1 MLPVPRR
8 CAGYQILADA
18 LAQVPPKEL
27 SADDMEMR
35 VRLALH
41 AVSPEVGKDTK
52 SVGAMLLAHLRREAA
67 HVRQQ
72 IAAAPQFGLSH
83 VRLGDDEYLHG
94 HPVELVVE
102 DDDAVVLEVDC
113 GRFAAGDDFA
123 EDAVRFGHGVMGLKN
138 AVKSRSQFLG
148 HFKLFSSLTD
158 DLHNLVGGYTHTHG
172 FDIKGRA
179 FTDFG
184 SQDEGLAISAAD
196 DNRSVPLSNV
206 QERCEVLPRF
216 GVCEDSHNLIYAL
229 LQ

>member
-1 MLPVPRR
+1 MW
-8 CAGYQILADA
+8 
-18 LAQVPPKEL
+18 
-27 SADDMEMR
+27 
-35 VRLALH
+35 LALH
-41 AVSPEVGKDTK
+41 AVAPEVGEDT
-52 SVGAMLLAHLRREAA
+52 EAA
-67 HVRQQ
+67 RTALLRLPAPRGSPIFASRSPLRQ
-72 IAAAPQFGLSH
+72 SSVWDMCVSRH
-83 VRLGDDEYLHG
+83 DENLYG

-196 DNRSVPLSNV
+196 DNRPVPLGNV

-216 GVCEDSHNLIYAL
+216 GVCEDSHNFIYAL